1 MKKIF
6 KYKKILVSACLLTF
20 LAVGVTIAYYLTN
33 VQDLSNTFQLK
44 TFESTIEEPDVYIN
58 GSVIEK
64 APYVKLSDDST
75 GDAIVRVR
83 LVISPEDTLT
93 VGNDSDCNIVINKNW
108 YDGGDGYYYYNNIL
122 NQNNNKT
129 IPLFS
134 QITGVVKT
142 GNDGKQ
148 YFVEDIDGF
157 EVSIYQETVQASIG
171 DLEFDSGYNKEIARQ
186 IWNYY
191 DTHGDTN
198 K

>member
-44 TFESTIEEPDVYIN
+44 TFESTIEEPDVDIN

-93 VGNDSDCNIVINKNW
+93 VGKDSDCNIVINENW
-108 YDGGDGYYYYNNIL
+108 YEGEDGYYYYRGIL
-122 NQNNNKT
+122 DQNHRET
-129 IPLFS
+129 TPLFTE
-134 QITGVVKT
+134 ITGVVET

-157 EVSIYQETVQASIG
+157 EVSIYQETVQASMG
-171 DLEFDSGYNKEIARQ
+171 NLEFDSSYIDDIAKQ

-191 DTHGDTN
+191 DTHGKT

>member
-44 TFESTIEEPDVYIN
+44 TFESTIEEPDVDIN

-93 VGNDSDCNIVINKNW
+93 VGKDSDCNIVINENW
-108 YDGGDGYYYYNNIL
+108 YEGEDGYYYYRGIL
-122 NQNNNKT
+122 DQNHRET
-129 IPLFS
+129 TPLFTE
-134 QITGVVKT
+134 ITGVVET

-157 EVSIYQETVQASIG
+157 EVSIYQETVQASMG
-171 DLEFDSGYNKEIARQ
+171 NLEFDSSYNDDIAKQ

-191 DTHGDTN
+191 DTHGKT